1 MNTHTRSLLAGL
13 VGLLLSVGAV
23 AQPVSYQG
31 FAEDGGSPADGTYD
45 FEFRVYDAA
54 SGGTQ
59 QGSTIT
65 VNDVV
70 VAGGVFDVSLDF
82 PATVFGGGAD
92 RWLSVRMRPG
102 AGGSYT
108 ALTPRT
114 RLGAS
119 PAALSLPGVFANPA
133 QDFVGVNRANRIN
146 SSEFFGVRAPVGSGE
161 FGGMYVETGNATA
174 LPYYAY
180 ATAGTERVWHYY
192 DGFTGDWRVNNSGD
206 RLTVKSSGRVGVGTT
221 FPGAQFHV
229 VADGADAVYGQ
240 QTATTGFAGYFTNF
254 NTATNNQVLR
264 VFNSGVGPTVLA
276 HANNAS
282 NDDAGLGANHYGV
295 GPALYGRAFG
305 TGEAGQ
311 FRGGNVS
318 FLDAAGN
325 AEMTFEDNANA
336 GAGVFRMY
344 DSNGTTTTV
353 RIVGDELGNDG
364 AQLDMYD
371 DSGTNTVTIDAENT
385 DEGGALVQLRDG
397 DGSSTIT
404 LDADYFNGGNS
415 RIITDEIQ
423 LNGSDLA
430 EHFDVAPAPSMAGA
444 ASAAPVAG
452 TVVCID
458 PAAPGRLVVC
468 SAAYDRTVAGVISG
482 AGGVRPG
489 IYMSQPGTLADGEH
503 PVAIAGR
510 VYVQADA
517 AHGPIRP
524 GDLLTTTATPGH
536 AMLAADGQRSQGAIL
551 GKAMSALEEGT
562 GLVLVLVSLQ

>member
-1 MNTHTRSLLAGL
+1 MNAHTRSLLAGL
-13 VGLLLSVGAV
+13 VGLLLSAGAV
-23 AQPVSYQG
+23 AQPISYQG
-31 FAEDGGSPADGTYD
+31 FAEDGGAPADGTYD

-54 SGGTQ
+54 TGGAA
-59 QGSTIT
+59 QGLAIT
-65 VNDVV
+65 ADNVV
-70 VAGGVFDVSLDF
+70 VTGGVFDVDLDF
-82 PATVFGGGAD
+82 AADIFGGGAD
-92 RWLSVRMRPG
+92 RWLEVRMRPG
-102 AGGSYT
+102 SGGSYST
-108 ALTPRT
+108 LTPRT
-114 RLGAS
+114 RLGAT
-119 PAALSLPGVFANPA
+119 PTALSLPLVHVKEVSS
-133 QDFVGVNRANRIN
+133 FVGINRANRIGGA
-146 SSEFFGVRAPVGSGE
+146 EFFGLRAPVTSGY
-161 FGGMYVETGNATA
+161 GGMYITTDGASG
-174 LPYYAY
+174 LPFYGYYN
-180 ATAGTERVWHYY
+180 TDGSSMWHYF
-192 DGFTGDWRVNNSGD
+192 DGPTGDWRVFNGAD
-206 RLTVKSSGRVGVGTT
+206 RLTVKSNGRVGIGTT
-221 FPGAQFHV
+221 VPSAQLQV
-229 VADGADAVYGQ
+229 SADGINAVAGRQ
-240 QTATTGFAGYFTNF
+240 SGTVGFAGYFTNF
-254 NTATNNQVLR
+254 NTAANQQVVR
-264 VFNSGVGPTVLA
+264 VYNDGLGPTVIA

-295 GPALYGRAFG
+295 GPALYGRAFS

-325 AEMTFEDNANA
+325 AEMTFEDNANQ

-371 DSGTNTVTIDAENT
+371 DNGTNTVTIDAENT

-430 EHFDVAPAPSMAGA
+430 EHFDVAPAPSAINF
-444 ASAAPVAG
+444 APVAG

-458 PAAPGRLVVC
+458 PAEPGRLVVC

-489 IYMSQPGTLADGEH
+489 IYMGQPGTLADGEH

-536 AMLAADGQRSQGAIL
+536 AMLATDGARSQGAIL
-551 GKAMSALEEGT
+551 GKAMSSLEEGT